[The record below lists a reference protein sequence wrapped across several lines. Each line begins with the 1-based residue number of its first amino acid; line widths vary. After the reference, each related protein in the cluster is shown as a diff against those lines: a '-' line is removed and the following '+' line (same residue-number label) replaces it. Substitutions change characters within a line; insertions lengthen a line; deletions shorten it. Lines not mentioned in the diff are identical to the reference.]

1 MSVVDRDLAVDDHI
15 PHPDRQLPWMF
26 ISGPVRDGLFIKHNH
41 VSVIAPSQQPTFGNA
56 QRRRRQRT
64 TRADR
69 EWRSNQLLYI
79 DVFPELSRESAI
91 LARVSGRAIGPC
103 HHKVLPH
110 EILNV
115 ALGYIK
121 GCKAG

>member
-1 MSVVDRDLAVDDHI
+1 
-15 PHPDRQLPWMF
+15 
-26 ISGPVRDGLFIKHNH
+26 
-41 VSVIAPSQQPTFGNA
+41 
-56 QRRRRQRT
+56 QRT

-115 ALGYIK
+115 ALGHIK
-121 GCKAG
+121 GCKAGVALTLDDFKRGLNRRLLPFAGDLRKRLTHECVVARAGDQQ